1 MIADFRRQG
10 HIHGAIRIQ
19 GEKVEVVLK
28 YPGTIF
34 EDTRKWDFN
43 TEATT
48 KKGTSDSICCGSSD
62 LLTLIQLFLRSSDL
76 LTLIQLFLRSSD
88 LLTLIQLFLR
98 SSDLLTLIQLF

>member
-10 HIHGAIRIQ
+10 HFHGAIRIQ

-76 LTLIQLFLRSSD
+76 LTLIQLFLSCFITLWECVDLFFYLLVLSS
-88 LLTLIQLFLR
+88 
-98 SSDLLTLIQLF
+98 